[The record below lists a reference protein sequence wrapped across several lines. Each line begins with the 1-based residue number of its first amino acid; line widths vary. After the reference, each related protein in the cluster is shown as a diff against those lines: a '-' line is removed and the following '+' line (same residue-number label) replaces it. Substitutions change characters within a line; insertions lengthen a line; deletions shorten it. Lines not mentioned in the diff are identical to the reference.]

1 MRDLVMN
8 VAAMRRLTATLRER
22 AVRVNAIANQFTA
35 RLDTAVTWEGPDA
48 RNFRSEWHGHYRGEL
63 LSLASRLIR
72 SADQLD
78 REIADQIRTSGG

>member
-8 VAAMRRLTATLRER
+8 ITAMRRLTATLRDR
-22 AVRVNAIANQFTA
+22 AVRVNAIANQFTT

-48 RNFRSEWHGHYRGEL
+48 SKFRSEWHGHYRSEL
-63 LSLASRLIR
+63 LSLASRLSR

-78 REIADQIRTSGG
+78 REIAEQLRARGG